1 MNQSFQCKCGADI
14 NPQDDKCFE
23 CGYPV
28 RASRLNS
35 VKKKRNLWKAI
46 KV

>member
-14 NPQDDKCFE
+14 NPQDDTCFE

-28 RASRLNS
+28 GASRLNS
-35 VKKKRNLWKAI
+35 EGATYGKTRFR
-46 KV
+46 

>member
-1 MNQSFQCKCGADI
+1 MKQSFQCKCGADI

-28 RASRLNS
+28 GASRLNS
-35 VKKKRNLWKAI
+35 EGATYGKTRFR
-46 KV
+46 